1 MSLPHPTA
9 LTVSTLFMLSLV
21 AALVVPEPVSALT
34 GRELMKKVREKNSS
48 RTQLTQIKMT
58 LVDKKGRTQERAVK
72 IYAEQVGD
80 VENSLL
86 RFMAPKRI
94 KGISFLVINE
104 DEASK
109 RYLYLPRQKKTRLV
123 PEGDNHKSFQGTDF
137 TYYDLSPHDVDTDNY
152 EPLTSDHYDGHDI
165 WVCTTL
171 PKPGTGSP
179 YGKIVQWIR
188 KDIYVP
194 VKIDFYDEKGK
205 LLKVSRATQLK
216 KIDTYWTP
224 IVTEMHNVQ
233 IDHKTVMTI
242 EVIKYDV
249 DIPAKV
255 FSKSNLEQGG

>member
-1 MSLPHPTA
+1 MRLPDPVA
-9 LTVSTLFMLSLV
+9 KVVSTLF
-21 AALVVPEPVSALT
+21 ALTLLAVLALPEPATALT
-34 GRELMKKVREKNSS
+34 GRELMNKVREKNSS
-48 RTQLTQIKMT
+48 RTQLSQVKMT

-94 KGISFLVINE
+94 KGISFLVVNE

-123 PEGDNHKSFQGTDF
+123 PKGDNHKSFQGTDF
-137 TYYDLSPHDVDTDNY
+137 TYYDLSPHDVATDNY
-152 EPLTSDHYDGHDI
+152 EPLTSERYDGHDT
-165 WVCTTL
+165 WVCTSL

-179 YGKIVQWIR
+179 YSKIVQWIR

-216 KIDTYWTP
+216 KVDTYWTP

-242 EVIKYDV
+242 EKIKYDV
-249 DIPAKV
+249 DIPGKV